1 MPLQNEGLDRELG
14 IDVNP
19 ERKPMT

>member
-1 MPLQNEGLDRELG
+1 MPLQNEGLDRELR